1 MDNRQEDIQKNII
14 NENENQDPFKFK
26 MDDISDENFIF
37 TRKEECDKFLK
48 GVNDVLNN
56 YIKAKQKFC
65 EELKKI
71 QTQLNSLT
79 EAKSTTLKS
88 TSIYKFTEMMSCYL
102 NDFISNST
110 LGKVEMLPE
119 LLKNFNQKIL
129 EVKKE
134 DKNNTIQSEYNS
146 FFNGQIDKIKKYIKK
161 NCL

>member
-1 MDNRQEDIQKNII
+1 MEKSQEDIKKVIM
-14 NENENQDPFKFK
+14 NEIKVQGPLKFMNE
-26 MDDISDENFIF
+26 DISDENFIF

-88 TSIYKFTEMMSCYL
+88 TSIYKFTEMMSCY
-102 NDFISNST
+102 
-110 LGKVEMLPE
+110 
-119 LLKNFNQKIL
+119 
-129 EVKKE
+129 
-134 DKNNTIQSEYNS
+134 
-146 FFNGQIDKIKKYIKK
+146 
-161 NCL
+161 